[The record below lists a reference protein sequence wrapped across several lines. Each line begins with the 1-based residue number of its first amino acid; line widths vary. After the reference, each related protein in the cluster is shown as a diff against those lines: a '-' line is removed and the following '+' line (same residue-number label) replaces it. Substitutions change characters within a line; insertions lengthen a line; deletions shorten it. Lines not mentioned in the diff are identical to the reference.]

1 MENFTPVSAVIGGAI
16 IGLSAAILWLGIGRV
31 AGISG
36 IVGNLWT
43 TRMSELGWRVAFL
56 LGLVAAPLLWR
67 LAGGP
72 MPEITLSA
80 SPLLVAAGGLLVGI
94 GTRLGG
100 GCTSGHGICGIARLS
115 KRSIAATATFMA
127 TAVVVVFVARH
138 VIGG

>member
-1 MENFTPVSAVIGGAI
+1 MDNFTPVSALIGGAI
-16 IGLSAAILWLGIGRV
+16 IGLSAAVLWLGIGRV

-43 TRMSELGWRVAFL
+43 ARMAELGWRVAFL
-56 LGLVAAPLLWR
+56 IGLVAAPLLWR

-72 MPEITLSA
+72 MPEVTLSA
-80 SPLLVAAGGLLVGI
+80 SPLLVAASGLLVGI

-115 KRSIAATATFMA
+115 KRSIVATATFMGS
-127 TAVVVVFVARH
+127 AVVVVFVARH